1 MTNYDVMKL
10 ALELLALER
19 KQYPHMVKGYCI
31 GTITALQEALA
42 NQPTPPPECQ
52 TEAEKTAY
60 AFGWWKALEHIRMKN
75 SNKRKQKMIE
85 KIKTAP
91 LSVKI
96 AMAILGLLFLVLMYF
111 APIAVI
117 LITACLWSIHKVID
131 YFVDGVMK

>member
-10 ALELLALER
+10 ALEALVSTYQGKDKTGQVTEA
-19 KQYPHMVKGYCI
+19 
-31 GTITALQEALA
+31 ITTLREALA
-42 NQPTPPPECQ
+42 NQPPECQ

-85 KIKTAP
+85 KIKAAP

-96 AMAILGLLFLVLMYF
+96 AMAILGLLFLVLVYF
-111 APIAVI
+111 APTAVI
-117 LITACLWSIHKVID
+117 LITACLWSLHKVID
-131 YFVDGVMK
+131 YFVDEVMK